1 MEPTYDQVKEAVSAG
16 KVRELVAHNAPWRDE
31 SGTTMLGPYY
41 VAEWTEPGGIR
52 LRRKLS
58 PIQKDELMN
67 NLGVSVRD
75 PEEEEYE
82 EVAMEG

>member
-16 KVRELVAHNAPWRDE
+16 KVRELITHNAPWRDE
-31 SGTTMLGPYY
+31 SGATMIGPYY

-52 LRRKLS
+52 VSRKLS
-58 PIQKDELMN
+58 PIQKAELEN
-67 NLGVSVRD
+67 EFGVSVRD

-82 EVAMEG
+82 EAATEG